1 MVVLIQDLQRNCN
14 PFWPFISVQVK
25 KLLRKSQAH
34 FTGRCTNIEN
44 EAKRSFSYNTKSVY
58 RIADDSHIYKNC
70 REIVF
75 FKCIINSLQKTAKT
89 QQRKISQYFDR
100 IFTKMET
107 ESLKSYD

>member
-1 MVVLIQDLQRNCN
+1 M
-14 PFWPFISVQVK
+14 QVK

-44 EAKRSFSYNTKSVY
+44 EAKRSFSYNIKSVY

-70 REIVF
+70 QEIVF
-75 FKCIINSLQKTAKT
+75 FKCIINSLQKIAKT

-100 IFTKMET
+100 IFTKMEI
-107 ESLKSYD
+107 ESLKSYDFTISNAMETS